1 MDDLLSSSSSSSS
14 PSSFYP
20 LSLLPFFL
28 LLLFLPLFFFFF
40 FFVHFMHSV
49 CLYHLLR
56 GYEHFQGALSEAGA
70 PIFAGCFLNGA

>member
-40 FFVHFMHSV
+40 FVHFMHSV

-56 GYEHFQGALSEAGA
+56 GHEHFQGALSEAGA